1 MSKKEIDDYLANIE
15 EPQKN
20 SLNSLRTTILE
31 TIPNAEECI
40 TYRVPTFKVDGKG
53 IAGFAAYKNHC
64 TYFPMSGS
72 VLHQLGEDVA
82 MYKISRGALRFAVDK
97 PLPKTLVK
105 KLIRVRL
112 AEAFSKHK

>member
-15 EPQKN
+15 EPQK
-20 SLNSLRTTILE
+20 STLYSLRRRILE
-31 TIPNAEECI
+31 IIPNAEEGI

-72 VLHQLGEDVA
+72 VLSQLDEDVA
-82 MYKISRGALRFAVDK
+82 RYKISRGALQFAVDK
-97 PLPKTLVK
+97 PLPRTLVK

-112 AEAFSKHK
+112 AEASSK